1 MMSFFRCCC
10 YCCLFSIFVDSVLMI
25 HADCSHCFSTCCC
38 CYCILFLY
46 YRICCEVCCQCHIFC
61 HIKYMWICITD
72 FCSLCVCPVYEMI
85 SFFCCCS
92 YCSGIILLIL
102 TLIGCCTSHYRV
114 IYLNGHNYWLRRC
127 KRFCQF
133 RICPVT
139 MIAPVICTFVHNQ
152 FQFCCVSYINITC
165 KSFCCVSS
173 HYITCELQISIHI
186 YLKCD
191 TCLRRIYLCL
201 TVYTVIR

>member
-1 MMSFFRCCC
+1 MMSFFCCCC

-72 FCSLCVCPVYEMI
+72 FCSLCVCPVYKMI
-85 SFFCCCS
+85 SWICCCS
-92 YCSGIILLIL
+92 YCSCIILLIL
-102 TLIGCCTSHYRV
+102 VLIGCCTSHCRV
-114 IYLNGHNYWLRRC
+114 IYLNGHNYWLRCC

-152 FQFCCVSYINITC
+152 FQFCCTG
-165 KSFCCVSS
+165 
-173 HYITCELQISIHI
+173 
-186 YLKCD
+186 
-191 TCLRRIYLCL
+191 
-201 TVYTVIR
+201 